1 MDSKIRLL
9 INNINK
15 TLDFRAKTS
24 NYSTIFSILKLC
36 LIWIFT
42 PKKILEIFLKIW
54 IFPPK
59 NSNWFLA
66 KTVAKWDFLKWFSS
80 KNKIEINLDR
90 AKWLFFC
97 ICLFPTLFLGVL
109 NQNLRK
115 QQATEESKTDRC
127 WFSKEAQDLLML
139 FSLFSGKTDKRSFSC
154 FWACGPCAKEGLQ
167 ARRRIVVVT
176 VNGHR
181 DLHKQRIHCATCFT
195 KNSVI
200 QVGGL
205 RFSNTV
211 FENHSKNVS
220 NFFGLP

>member
-1 MDSKIRLL
+1 MFVSH
-9 INNINK
+9 
-15 TLDFRAKTS
+15 T
-24 NYSTIFSILKLC
+24 
-36 LIWIFT
+36 
-42 PKKILEIFLKIW
+42 
-54 IFPPK
+54 
-59 NSNWFLA
+59 
-66 KTVAKWDFLKWFSS
+66 
-80 KNKIEINLDR
+80 
-90 AKWLFFC
+90 
-97 ICLFPTLFLGVL
+97 FLGVL

-115 QQATEESKTDRC
+115 QATESKTDRC
-127 WFSKEAQDLLML
+127 WFSKAQDLLML

-205 RFSNTV
+205 RFFITV
-211 FENHSKNVS
+211 FENFAKMCR
-220 NFFGLP
+220 FFWLTVDCLFNARAWVTFLNYEGALIRMLSINGR

>member
-1 MDSKIRLL
+1 MIIFFAYVCFPHFFSAFWIRICASK
-9 INNINK
+9 
-15 TLDFRAKTS
+15 
-24 NYSTIFSILKLC
+24 
-36 LIWIFT
+36 
-42 PKKILEIFLKIW
+42 
-54 IFPPK
+54 
-59 NSNWFLA
+59 
-66 KTVAKWDFLKWFSS
+66 
-80 KNKIEINLDR
+80 
-90 AKWLFFC
+90 
-97 ICLFPTLFLGVL
+97 
-109 NQNLRK
+109 
-115 QQATEESKTDRC
+115 QATESKTDRC

-205 RFSNTV
+205 RFFITV

-220 NFFGLP
+220 IFLAVGCLFNARAWITFLNYKGALN